1 MRLTLP
7 TIFPERTPYEH
18 DETLSRH
25 ALHAQIAERLFAPVS
40 VLPLVYLRVM
50 FGIIMLWEVWRYFDH
65 GWIERYYIRPRF
77 FFTYYGFDWIHPWHG
92 DGMYIHFIVM
102 GVLAG
107 CIALGLL
114 YRVVMPLFFLAF
126 TYVFLLDQANYLNHF
141 YLISLISLLMCFIPA
156 NARWSVDAALRP
168 RIRQVNVPSWPL
180 LMLRLQLGL
189 VYVFGA
195 IAKLNPDWLR
205 GEPMRTWLAERT
217 DFPVIGAYF
226 TEEWMVAAFVY
237 GGILIDLC
245 AIPLL
250 MWRRTRWFAVLALVT
265 FHLMNHEMFSIGIFP
280 WFMIATLPLFFP
292 VHRWGRSAASS
303 QAENIAPKPQ
313 SEARSTPQRRK
324 NVVLAILALYFAWQ
338 IVMPLRHFLYPGNVS
353 WTEEGHKFAW
363 HMKLNSKQGVAHF
376 RVYNPET
383 DYTWH
388 VPPRDWLTSRQHDKM
403 TQTPDMIL
411 LFAHMLADEWR
422 RDGYPDIEV
431 YANVE
436 MAFNGRPYQPLI
448 DPTINLAAVPRTPF
462 TAADWILPPDEP

>member
-7 TIFPERTPYEH
+7 EVFPEQFWPELGRS
-18 DETLSRH
+18 LSRH
-25 ALHAQIAERLFAPVS
+25 RIHTYIAERLFAPVS
-40 VLPLVYLRVM
+40 VLPLVYLRVL

-77 FFTYYGFDWIHPWHG
+77 FFTYYGFDWVHPWPG
-92 DGMYIHFIVM
+92 EWMYIHFIVM

-114 YRVVMPLFFLAF
+114 YRLVMPLFFVAF

-141 YLISLISLLMCFIPA
+141 YLINLISLLMCFIPA
-156 NARWSVDAALRP
+156 NARWSFDSLLRP
-168 RIRQVNVPSWPL
+168 HVRQITVPSWPL

-189 VYVFGA
+189 VYFFGA
-195 IAKLNPDWLR
+195 IAKLNADWLR

-250 MWRRTRWFAVLALVT
+250 MWRRTRWFAALALVT

-280 WFMIATLPLFFP
+280 WFMMATLPLFFP
-292 VHRWGRSAASS
+292 VQWWSRSAVNNNTESATPAS
-303 QAENIAPKPQ
+303 P
-313 SEARSTPQRRK
+313 SESKGTTQRR
-324 NVVLAILALYFAWQ
+324 NLVIAALALYFAWQ
-338 IVMPLRHFLYPGNVS
+338 FLMPLRHFLYPGNVS

-363 HMKLNSKQGVAHF
+363 HMKLNAKQGVAHF
-376 RVYNPET
+376 RVYNPAT
-383 DYTWH
+383 DHTWH
-388 VPPRDWLTSRQHDKM
+388 VHPRDWMTSRQHDKM

-422 RDGYPDIEV
+422 RDGYPDVEV
-431 YANVE
+431 YAYVE

-448 DPTINLAAVPRTPF
+448 DSTVNLAAVPRTPF
-462 TAADWILPPDEP
+462 TAAHWILPLVEP